1 MFNVAYITLTSEF
14 WAYLVIVPTGA
25 SVQHVGHP
33 TSCKACQGEC
43 EFFFHLDIN
52 VESLYLFEKNASY
65 VCLVEQ
71 RLNGGG
77 YIGI

>member
-1 MFNVAYITLTSEF
+1 MDDEFSNINKRFVQLMVNVAYVTLTSES

-43 EFFFHLDIN
+43 DGN
-52 VESLYLFEKNASY
+52 
-65 VCLVEQ
+65 
-71 RLNGGG
+71 
-77 YIGI
+77 